1 MPRITHAPSRPRERG
16 AVNVMVALL
25 IIPLIGFAAIA
36 VDVASVWADR
46 QQLQTGADA
55 AALGIAQDCAKNDCG
70 VPATTAQDLA
80 TPNKNDGE
88 VTATVVTSPLTPAT
102 GSVTVETAS
111 LREHWFAPV
120 LGFDQK
126 DVGAS
131 ATASW
136 GVPSGGIAVL
146 PLAFSWCEF
155 ELQTGGGLPSSTVEH
170 TIFFT
175 KASRTECTGP
185 SNNVVPGGFGW
196 LEDDVAGCTTTT
208 TVDEVVYSNP
218 GADVPSECAP
228 ADFAALQGRTVL
240 LPIFDDAGDVGGN
253 AWYRL
258 YGYAAFTI
266 TGYHFVGQFSWSNT
280 GECKGGKQ
288 CVQGYFTEFVDLDD
302 AFEYST
308 TAPSLGAS
316 IVALEP

>member
-1 MPRITHAPSRPRERG
+1 MHSLSRPRERG

-36 VDVASVWADR
+36 VDVAALWADR

-80 TPNKNDGE
+80 TPNKNDGQ
-88 VTATVVTSPLTPAT
+88 VTATVVTSPFTPAT
-102 GSVTVETAS
+102 GSVTVDTTTV
-111 LREHWFAPV
+111 REHWFAPV
-120 LGFDQK
+120 LGFDQS
-126 DVGAS
+126 DVAAS

-136 GVPSGGIAVL
+136 GVPSSGVSVL

-155 ELQTGGGLPSSTVEH
+155 ALQTGGGLPSLTVEH

-175 KASRTECTGP
+175 KSADTECTGP
-185 SNNVVPGGFGW
+185 SNNEVPGGFGW
-196 LEDDVAGCTTTT
+196 LEDDVDGCTTSTS
-208 TVDEVVYSNP
+208 VDEVVWSSP
-218 GADVPSECAP
+218 GADVPSDCAP
-228 ADFAALQGRTVL
+228 ADFAALQGKTVL

-266 TGYHFVGQFSWSNT
+266 TGYHFVGQFSWSNE
-280 GECKGGKQ
+280 GDCKGGKQ
-288 CVQGYFTEFVDLDD
+288 CIQGYFTEFVDLSD
-302 AFEYST
+302 AFTYST
-308 TAPSLGAS
+308 TAPSMGGS